1 MTSTVGD
8 HLVRA
13 VGLGGRARAV
23 VAVTTDTVEEL
34 RRMHD
39 PSPQVAAAI
48 GRLATGAL
56 LLASSLEKVTNR
68 EPLLTIE
75 LEGGGPAGR
84 LVATASPLG
93 WVRATVSNPL
103 AATGPRDG
111 GTLEVSG
118 VVGTDGQ
125 LIVTRDPGFGEP
137 YRGVVELVS
146 GEVARDLAFYLSESE
161 QSPSAVVL
169 GVRTLR
175 KGRIGS
181 AGGLLVQLLPG
192 VSDGEAITLTDHVRE
207 LGAVSAR
214 VAEGEAPKEWL
225 ARIFPDGCAILEEV
239 PVSFFCGCSMDR
251 VEAALKLLGVG
262 EIHGVME
269 SDGDDDASVVC
280 GFCRARYVVG
290 ETRLR
295 ELIVEVQSE
304 LS

>member
-1 MTSTVGD
+1 MTSTSGD

-68 EPLLTIE
+68 EPLLTVE

-103 AATGPRDG
+103 AATDPRDD

-118 VVGTDGQ
+118 VVGTEGQ
-125 LIVTRDPGFGEP
+125 LIVTRDHPDPIALALDSPALRLVQRVRAG
-137 YRGVVELVS
+137 ELVAES
-146 GEVARDLAFYLSESE
+146 PGRPRD
-161 QSPSAVVL
+161 
-169 GVRTLR
+169 
-175 KGRIGS
+175 
-181 AGGLLVQLLPG
+181 
-192 VSDGEAITLTDHVRE
+192 
-207 LGAVSAR
+207 SAR
-214 VAEGEAPKEWL
+214 PSKTL
-225 ARIFPDGCAILEEV
+225 ARNAEPTRTTKKSSAD
-239 PVSFFCGCSMDR
+239 
-251 VEAALKLLGVG
+251 
-262 EIHGVME
+262 
-269 SDGDDDASVVC
+269 SV
-280 GFCRARYVVG
+280 F
-290 ETRLR
+290 
-295 ELIVEVQSE
+295 
-304 LS
+304 